1 MKEPLHLLVHKGE
14 TFGSKG
20 VEDDA
25 GVPRIAL
32 SRSGLLDEAAQI
44 YRLITKLKQQNSLA
58 MFSAIK
64 QIKYSTS

>member
-1 MKEPLHLLVHKGE
+1 MKEPLHLLVHEGE

-32 SRSGLLDEAAQI
+32 SRSGLLDEAGQV
-44 YRLITKLKQQNSLA
+44 YRPITNLKQQHCHA
-58 MFSAIK
+58 MLSWSAKKKIE
-64 QIKYSTS
+64 YY

>member
-1 MKEPLHLLVHKGE
+1 MILLSKEEIFIVGNFDSMKEPLHLLVHEGE

-32 SRSGLLDEAAQI
+32 SGSGLLDEAGHRPKNA
-44 YRLITKLKQQNSLA
+44 L
-58 MFSAIK
+58 
-64 QIKYSTS
+64 